1 MSQLNKLYR
10 NFIILQEDER
20 GYSNSDDKTLS
31 GYSKIEAKGNSCK
44 ISFYA
49 QNLRKDDEEYCILAI
64 CNKKD
69 IKKVLNLG
77 KIPVS
82 EGGKAEI
89 TKEYNYD
96 NIAGLGISYDKIS
109 GTAIGKVKNG
119 IPIIVMC
126 GFINGEQ
133 PSDNWKNYKMVN
145 CGHEKYKDKSD
156 YMKKDDKKKKS
167 KHRIEE
173 EKSIEEIEEVKVEE
187 VKVEIEE
194 VVEREIEE
202 QENIEVERDVEK
214 EENIEEEKEIKIE
227 VNEDDIRS
235 EEDRIDEVVEEEV
248 IEETEDYDSIE
259 IDESQTRD
267 NEEEDENNPFAKE
280 NYNENP
286 FDSNIQD
293 NLYGIEDLNRG
304 YLKNKFDEYE
314 EKLQEENSEFR
325 IRGSVGEY
333 FEGIANG
340 FEHCRNKYNEIKFCK
355 WYRVSV
361 NDLHEMC
368 NMSNYNRYAVAYY
381 PMLNYYPYI
390 RKSKHFMLGYKC
402 DEEGNLRYLVYGIPG
417 EKNKDD
423 QPYEGKTGFVT
434 WVSDESRD
442 GMGCWLMFYDFKNS
456 TVVVPMK

>member
-20 GYSNSDDKTLS
+20 GYSSSNDKTLS
-31 GYSKIEAKGNSCK
+31 GYSKIEAKGEVCK

-69 IKKVLNLG
+69 IKKILNLG

-82 EGGKAEI
+82 DTGKAEV
-89 TKEYNYD
+89 TKEYPLD
-96 NIAGLGISYDKIS
+96 NIGGLGVSYDKIS
-109 GTAIGKVKNG
+109 GAAIGKVKNG

-126 GFINGEQ
+126 GLINGDQ
-133 PSDNWKNYKMVN
+133 QSDNWKNYNMLDCSHN
-145 CGHEKYKDKSD
+145 KSKNKIEHI
-156 YMKKDDKKKKS
+156 KKEEKKKKN
-167 KHRIEE
+167 KHREE
-173 EKSIEEIEEVKVEE
+173 EIDTEEEIDSFEEVVQLEEGIEINKDDNRNEENISDESGKEDTEEDIDEVINEETNREEIEINDTDTRNDVEE
-187 VKVEIEE
+187 DK
-194 VVEREIEE
+194 
-202 QENIEVERDVEK
+202 NNPFEK
-214 EENIEEEKEIKIE
+214 QDYNKNPFNNIEE
-227 VNEDDIRS
+227 S
-235 EEDRIDEVVEEEV
+235 
-248 IEETEDYDSIE
+248 
-259 IDESQTRD
+259 
-267 NEEEDENNPFAKE
+267 
-280 NYNENP
+280 
-286 FDSNIQD
+286 
-293 NLYGIEDLNRG
+293 LYGIEDLNRG

-314 EKLQEENSEFR
+314 EKLEEENSEFK

-333 FEGIANG
+333 FESIASG

-355 WYRVSV
+355 WYKISV

-390 RKSKHFMLGYKC
+390 RKYKHFMLGYKC
-402 DEEGNLRYLVYGIPG
+402 DEEGNLRYIVYGIPG
-417 EKNKDD
+417 EKSKDE

-434 WVSDESRD
+434 WVDDDSRD
-442 GMGCWLMFYDFKNS
+442 GIGCWLMFYDFKNS